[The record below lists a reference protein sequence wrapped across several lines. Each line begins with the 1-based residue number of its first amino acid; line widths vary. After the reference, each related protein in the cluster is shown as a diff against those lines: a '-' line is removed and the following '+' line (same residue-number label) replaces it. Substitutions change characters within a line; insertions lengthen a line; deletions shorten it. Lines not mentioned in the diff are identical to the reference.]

1 MIPTAH
7 SCEHRLRN
15 DMKDE
20 LLEQYAPQ
28 LADLLPLARKAYGSR
43 NTKSPQHDA
52 SREYTRL
59 LVEFYG
65 KGGSLLQ
72 LAKELGVTYAGIRR
86 RVMTDQVPPAEKNK
100 RSIATPQDVVDAV
113 EKIKA
118 AKAEGTDE
126 YHAEIV
132 RQYEVNG
139 ISLAKIAKGLG
150 LSSANPLYY
159 AVART
164 RVRDLEA

>member
-1 MIPTAH
+1 
-7 SCEHRLRN
+7 
-15 DMKDE
+15 MKDE
-20 LLEQYAPQ
+20 LLNEYGPQ

-59 LVEFYG
+59 LVEFYS

-100 RSIATPQDVVDAV
+100 RSSATANDVVEAV

-118 AKAEGTDE
+118 AKLLGTDA
-126 YHAEIV
+126 YHEEIL
-132 RQYEVNG
+132 RQYETNG

-164 RVRDLEA
+164 RVKEIEA